1 MIGRFHPLLV
11 HLPIG
16 ILLLAAAFEVLACF
30 RRYRKLKRAVA
41 PMLFFGA
48 LSSTLSVVTGL
59 ALAEDGAYDERLIAV
74 HRNTGIVTA
83 IFSWIALFTHSRVA
97 RFLRKKT
104 QRQAMRLFLFVPLT
118 LLIAVTGHFGGS
130 LTHGESYLFGDDPD
144 AAVVTIA
151 YTGDPDSAQFYQ
163 DVVMP
168 ILKSRCYNCHGPTKQ
183 KGELRLDSPSA
194 IGAGGEHGAVINT
207 LSPDSSSL
215 YARMILPLE
224 DEHHMPPNERAQPT
238 SAELAIIRAWLTEGT
253 PFDKRVA
260 SLRQSSTVKTFMAAL
275 GASANRSS
283 ILPEKPVSPASNDA
297 IRALAGIGAMIVP
310 VADSTN
316 YLSVSFVNARSVGD
330 DDLHLLLPLKEQILW
345 LNLERSAVTDQ
356 TCEVIGQ
363 LKSLTQLNL
372 AYTRITSSGLDR
384 LKELRQ
390 LESLNLVG
398 TAIDD
403 DGLATLGSVAS
414 LRNVYCFNT
423 SVTTRGI
430 TELSARLP
438 KLQIDSGRYVLPSL
452 PTDTMEFK

>member
-1 MIGRFHPLLV
+1 
-11 HLPIG
+11 
-16 ILLLAAAFEVLACF
+16 
-30 RRYRKLKRAVA
+30 
-41 PMLFFGA
+41 
-48 LSSTLSVVTGL
+48 
-59 ALAEDGAYDERLIAV
+59 
-74 HRNTGIVTA
+74 
-83 IFSWIALFTHSRVA
+83 
-97 RFLRKKT
+97 
-104 QRQAMRLFLFVPLT
+104 
-118 LLIAVTGHFGGS
+118 
-130 LTHGESYLFGDDPD
+130 
-144 AAVVTIA
+144 
-151 YTGDPDSAQFYQ
+151 
-163 DVVMP
+163 MP